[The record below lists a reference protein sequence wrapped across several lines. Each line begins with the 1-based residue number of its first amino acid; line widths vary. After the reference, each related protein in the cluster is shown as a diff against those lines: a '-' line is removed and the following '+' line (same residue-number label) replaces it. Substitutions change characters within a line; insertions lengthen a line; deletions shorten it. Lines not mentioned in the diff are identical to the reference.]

1 MFFFPQTML
10 PQELCRFLSFAALK
24 ETYCDCPEALDDGMQ
39 LVATDLV
46 NLMQHGL
53 DLRCGDSVVT
63 LRLAVTGVKGDWPWL
78 IEAGHLSRHFRRAPK
93 RGEST
98 MVAGGVCHLC
108 LGGVHGFPFEDFSA
122 SPTSNLYMTWYCIIL
137 YIVSNLILLTFVYFF
152 NIVHL
157 IVYIDMCNIWLLIS
171 RDGDGE
177 RSHMEHDDNV
187 SN

>member
-1 MFFFPQTML
+1 ML

-24 ETYCDCPEALDDGMQ
+24 ETYSDCPEALDDGMQ
-39 LVATDLV
+39 LVASDLV
-46 NLMQHGL
+46 NLMRHGI
-53 DLRCGDSVVT
+53 DLHCGEAVAT

-122 SPTSNLYMTWYCIIL
+122 SPSFEATMYSAA
-137 YIVSNLILLTFVYFF
+137 VPQLT
-152 NIVHL
+152 L
-157 IVYIDMCNIWLLIS
+157 QL
-171 RDGDGE
+171 
-177 RSHMEHDDNV
+177 
-187 SN
+187 